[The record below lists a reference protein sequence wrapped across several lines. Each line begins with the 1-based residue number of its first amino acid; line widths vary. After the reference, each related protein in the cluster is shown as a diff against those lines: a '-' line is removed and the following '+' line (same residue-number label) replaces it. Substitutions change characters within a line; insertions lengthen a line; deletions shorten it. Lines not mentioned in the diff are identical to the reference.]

1 MDNYERLLKEALAK
15 KSEMLQGVAEMS
27 MNFIADFREDID
39 EIELLQDTQRKVRVD
54 EFKQDLVKGLV
65 QQSTY
70 YINMADEYKPIY
82 MNEIMQL
89 FNFE

>member
-27 MNFIADFREDID
+27 MNFIADFREDIE
-39 EIELLQDTQRKVRVD
+39 EIEPLQDTQRKVRVG
-54 EFKQDLVKGLV
+54 EFKQDLVEGLV

-70 YINMADEYKPIY
+70 YINMADEYKPVY

-89 FNFE
+89 FDFE